1 MGEVIEEVGGNGF
14 MFSVPN
20 VNRRT
25 MAEITDGLVP
35 GLQLRSLTHSAYA
48 HQHLRDNLLEFKAR
62 LPAIQATRH
71 RVWKARSSDVVG
83 ISVTSPGC
91 RDMDKSEEHQSTRRT
106 AA

>member
-35 GLQLRSLTHSAYA
+35 GLQLRSLPIAPTPTSISATICSSSKLDCPQFRRRGIESGRRGLA
-48 HQHLRDNLLEFKAR
+48 MWWEFR
-62 LPAIQATRH
+62 
-71 RVWKARSSDVVG
+71 
-83 ISVTSPGC
+83 
-91 RDMDKSEEHQSTRRT
+91 
-106 AA
+106 